1 MVVGLVVLLV
11 IILVGACIYVRSCA
25 AGDEVAAAEDMP
37 TGTLDVFE
45 TCQPGGAELISV
57 IMAAVAEFEGA
68 EEFAV
73 LTIKS
78 NGCNWTLSG
87 WQDLIRDRL

>member
-1 MVVGLVVLLV
+1 
-11 IILVGACIYVRSCA
+11 VRSCA
-25 AGDEVAAAEDMP
+25 AGDEVAAAAADMP
-37 TGTLDVFE
+37 TGTPDVFE
-45 TCQPGGAELISV
+45 ICQPGGAELISV

-78 NGCNWTLSG
+78 SGCNWTLSG